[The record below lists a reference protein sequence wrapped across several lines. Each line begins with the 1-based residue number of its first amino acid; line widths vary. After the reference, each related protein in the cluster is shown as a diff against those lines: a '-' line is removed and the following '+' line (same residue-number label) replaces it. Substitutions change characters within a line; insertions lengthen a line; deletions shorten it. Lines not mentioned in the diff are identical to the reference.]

1 LVTGKT
7 EKAASIISY
16 GLLVMTLTH
25 TLTLV
30 FQRMPSAL
38 FPTLMRPEEFNLTL
52 QQIGIIAAIPPLCS
66 ALLSIPMGLLSDRY
80 GARKMVFASMVVSAL
95 GALLASQAS
104 NPIIFIVAISL
115 LSVST
120 TIYHPAAYSF
130 TTKIVKPG
138 DRPKVLGIHG
148 AGGTLGMSLGPISL
162 SILIGLLAFGWRQA
176 FLFWLIPII
185 LGAITVFGIKTEPTE
200 DLQVNPASQMV
211 EAEKPNIRSMMTT
224 SLLLFLVFVGI
235 RSIGRSMVGSFLPIY
250 MVNTKGISESL
261 ANIIYGGN
269 TLMGLIAAPLGGA
282 LASRFGEKRWLI
294 GVLILSYICLGLAFL
309 VPNTIAFTALY
320 LISGFFNFLGMAAN
334 SSIVAKLSPSSQ
346 RGLGYALFFLPG
358 SLMGAVAPVIAAFI
372 GEVFGLSSIFYASI
386 VVYAAG
392 LFVLWFGVK
401 IKEQ

>member
-1 LVTGKT
+1 MVTGKT

-25 TLTLV
+25 TLTHV

-200 DLQVNPASQMV
+200 DLQVNPASQMI
-211 EAEKPNIRSMMTT
+211 EAKKPNIRSMMTT

-401 IKEQ
+401 IKEP

>member
-1 LVTGKT
+1 METGKT

-25 TLTLV
+25 ALTHV
-30 FQRMPSAL
+30 FGRMPSAL
-38 FPTLMRPEEFNLTL
+38 YPTLMRPDEFNLTL

-66 ALLSIPMGLLSDRY
+66 ALFSIPMGILSDKY
-80 GARKMVFASMVVSAL
+80 GARRMVFVSMAVSAL
-95 GALLASQAS
+95 GALLASQARD
-104 NPIIFIVAISL
+104 PTMFIVAISL
-115 LSVST
+115 LSVNT

-138 DRPKVLGIHG
+138 DRPKALGIHG
-148 AGGTLGMSLGPISL
+148 AGGTLGMSIGPISL
-162 SILIGLLAFGWRQA
+162 SILIGLLAFGWRQVY
-176 FLFWLIPII
+176 LFWVIPII

-200 DLQVNPASQMV
+200 DVQVNPAPQTV
-211 EAEKPNIRSMMTT
+211 EEEKPKFRSMMTT

-235 RSIGRSMVGSFLPIY
+235 RTIGRSMVESFLPIY
-250 MVNTKGISESL
+250 MVDTKGISESL
-261 ANIIYGGN
+261 TNIIYGGN

-282 LASRFGEKRWLI
+282 IAGRFGEKRWLI
-294 GVLILSYICLGLAFL
+294 GVLVLSYACLGLAF
-309 VPNTIAFTALY
+309 VIPNTTAFTALY

-386 VVYAAG
+386 VVYVAG
-392 LFVLWFGVK
+392 LFVLRFGVK
-401 IKEQ
+401 IKEP

>member
-7 EKAASIISY
+7 GKAASIISY

-25 TLTLV
+25 TLTHV

-52 QQIGIIAAIPPLCS
+52 QQIGSIAAIPPLCS

-80 GARKMVFASMVVSAL
+80 GARRMVFASMVVSAL

-104 NPIIFIVAISL
+104 NPIMFIVAISL

-185 LGAITVFGIKTEPTE
+185 LGAITVLGIKTEPTE
-200 DLQVNPASQMV
+200 DFQVNPAPQKV
-211 EAEKPNIRSMMTT
+211 EAGKSNIRSMLTT

-261 ANIIYGGN
+261 TNIIYGGN

-294 GVLILSYICLGLAFL
+294 GVLVLSYICLGLAF
-309 VPNTIAFTALY
+309 VIPNTIAFTALY

-386 VVYAAG
+386 AVYAAG

-401 IKEQ
+401 IKEP